1 MEVCSGDGCNYLQS
15 IVPPEVLTSILK
27 YLQSSDRLR
36 LRLTCRRLYE
46 VVSNPRSWS
55 FDHDH
60 FTNSKV
66 LDTILKLCAPGTK
79 RLDVN
84 TRGLMPRFPWVR
96 FLKHLTRISSNLSH
110 LSLVGVKVSTK
121 QFDMLLNA
129 CSALTHLKVEYFSKK
144 RFCFPKP
151 GGGHST
157 LECLELYIDNLDL
170 SYKFFGE
177 IGFEGMLNKWM
188 LEGCYPNHFI
198 ISFAGDCYSFD
209 WYRYY
214 SLYSLCDDIRI
225 PPEAEGKFSIM
236 SCNGCELV
244 IKDCKVNVLVTSCS
258 AITSL
263 PIPLVQ
269 SLTKVCARIDTSS
282 FSPDK
287 CLELPFYDVGPN
299 ITHLL
304 INDYSLDEI
313 AYNFPSVKYL
323 FIERCPEAKLSGL
336 ASISEKCLQLEGLHM
351 KPGCWSADQ
360 RCGLL
365 DILLRIQNLS
375 YLTIDLCNLPLDCDL
390 QQKKLERLQHL
401 EVFVDDNATN
411 EQLTALGQLVSTHLK
426 RLWIKMHSDSSLN
439 NGLRNLLFSLPN
451 LQCLSLYNYSR
462 IMDIPCNS
470 VCYQSIEK
478 VQLKV
483 PELVIG
489 KAFIDSLVKSGR
501 LSHCY
506 ITAYHISM
514 KALELL
520 INSPRLMVC
529 HLRLHDEASRERE
542 FVKKFC
548 DSATNIRQFSL
559 KGSLAHS
566 DLNVHPDLRPYGPW
580 FAYKE

>member
-1 MEVCSGDGCNYLQS
+1 MVRSF
-15 IVPPEVLTSILK
+15 
-27 YLQSSDRLR
+27 LR
-36 LRLTCRRLYE
+36 SRPFHKQQGSRHNFKALRARYKETLY
-46 VVSNPRSWS
+46 
-55 FDHDH
+55 
-60 FTNSKV
+60 
-66 LDTILKLCAPGTK
+66 
-79 RLDVN
+79 VN

-110 LSLVGVKVSTK
+110 LSLVGVEVSTK

-129 CSALTHLKVEYFSKK
+129 CSALTHLKVEYFVNHFSK
-144 RFCFPKP
+144 PA
-151 GGGHST
+151 GHSS
-157 LECLELYIDNLDL
+157 LKCLELYIDNLDL
-170 SYKFFGE
+170 SYNFFGE
-177 IGFEGMLNKWM
+177 IGFEGMLNNWM

-287 CLELPFYDVGPN
+287 CLELPFYDVGPT

-365 DILLRIQNLS
+365 DILLRIRNLS

-411 EQLTALGQLVSTHLK
+411 EQLTALGQLVSTRLK
-426 RLWIKMHSDSSLN
+426 RLWIKSYSDSSL
-439 NGLRNLLFSLPN
+439 GSRLRNLLFSLPN
-451 LQCLSLYNYSR
+451 LQCLSLYSYSR
-462 IMDIPCNS
+462 IMDILNITGMKYANVRYS
-470 VCYQSIEK
+470 VLGIYSPPGYNI
-478 VQLKV
+478 L
-483 PELVIG
+483 
-489 KAFIDSLVKSGR
+489 
-501 LSHCY
+501 
-506 ITAYHISM
+506 
-514 KALELL
+514 
-520 INSPRLMVC
+520 SPRLKYPG
-529 HLRLHDEASRERE
+529 D
-542 FVKKFC
+542 KIYC
-548 DSATNIRQFSL
+548 DT
-559 KGSLAHS
+559 GSITGRPAGRARVIYSCACALVLTG
-566 DLNVHPDLRPYGPW
+566 LNVAYISIYGLDNLLSLM
-580 FAYKE
+580 AS